1 MTFKIPDITWDIG
14 HFCNLLLVY
23 QVLYHMRHR
32 TFFQPITSVPGIMYV
47 GLHEPEWLYVLGIPP
62 RADVPLRTPEHVT
75 RTSARAQTCVWGPG
89 GLPVCHRA
97 ESTRKDPRPE
107 EKKMPKG
114 EKAHFFIYIYSSLPF
129 GGGYVTFS

>member
-14 HFCNLLLVY
+14 HFFNLLLVY

-62 RADVPLRTPEHVT
+62 RAD
-75 RTSARAQTCVWGPG
+75 
-89 GLPVCHRA
+89 
-97 ESTRKDPRPE
+97 
-107 EKKMPKG
+107 
-114 EKAHFFIYIYSSLPF
+114 LPF
-129 GGGYVTFS
+129 